1 MKRKLT
7 LLATLALASWAA
19 PITFAQ
25 NMPENNPGRV
35 DLVAQTEALSPEK
48 EKAAFK
54 LPPGF
59 EAQLV
64 AAEPDVHKPMNLAFD
79 DLGRLWVTSS
89 LEYPFP
95 APEGQTGRDQVLIF
109 SDFAPDGRARK
120 RQVFAEGLNIPIGLL
135 PLTPNE
141 ALVHSIP
148 CIWRLTDTDGDGK
161 ADKKEKVYEQYGQ
174 RDTHGMTNAFT
185 WGYDGWIY
193 ACHGF
198 NNDSTIKASDGSTIS
213 LSSGNTYR
221 MRADGSHVE
230 RHTNGQVNPF
240 GIAQDLWGNLFTS
253 DCHSKPIYQL
263 LKGSYYPSFGKPH
276 DGMGFGPGMI
286 NHDHYSTGIAGI
298 AIDTGSQ
305 FPEEY
310 RGRAWIGNVVTSR
323 INHDRFV
330 RTGGT
335 FDAVEL
341 PDFLVS
347 NDPWFRPVD
356 LKFGPDGALYV
367 ADFYNRIIGH
377 YEVPLLHPG
386 RDRERGRIW
395 RIVYTG
401 DKAKASDSAKTDT
414 MATTDWTKATPEE
427 LIKALSHPNMVI
439 RVKATNQLAA
449 RGGEAVVPALS
460 AIIAKPIGEENAK
473 RHAMWVLH
481 RMGKLSSTQLAALGQ
496 DPDATIRTHAQR
508 ILADKPHHYDGWQSL
523 AYSGLKDTDGMVRR
537 TAAESLGQG
546 PRAEQVGPLLAALA
560 DCPPA
565 DTHQLHVIRMAIRD
579 HLREP
584 AILSAVSKKEWS
596 ADQKSALA
604 DCALGAGTAQAA
616 GFVAEYLTKQGNGPR
631 RDEMAGF
638 VARYGSDADLAG
650 IVGWGEKSLSAAD
663 QIALARAVAQGR
675 QAGGKP
681 PLQAQKTW
689 TSALVRSLINQNTPQ
704 AGNQLTAATELAA
717 LMGLTDLAEPII
729 AVGRDAGRADA
740 VRVTALESAT
750 KLSRDRA
757 VQALSEL
764 MADAS
769 QKATMRDQAAAILGR
784 LGQADVDKVLVAQ
797 IATAPARLQQA
808 IAVALVQRPAG
819 AETLLAAVESGKAS
833 ARLLKIRPVENKL
846 KQTNLRDRDRRMT
859 AALKGIPDADDR
871 ITAAIAERKSFIN
884 SHRGSAEA
892 GQAIFTKNCA
902 TCHQIGTQGAR
913 IGPQLDGVGVRGVDR
928 LLEDILDPNRNVDQA
943 FRSTTIATK
952 EGQVLTGLL
961 LRDEGA
967 VLVLADSQGRDV
979 RVPKGEVAEQT
990 VNPLSPMPANWADAM
1005 TPEELA
1011 NLLSYLLEQKKVKA
1025 ILPDLK

>member
-1 MKRKLT
+1 MKTKLR
-7 LLATLALASWAA
+7 LVLASLAFAVLDFAIA
-19 PITFAQ
+19 PAQ
-25 NMPENNPGRV
+25 NLPENNPGKV
-35 DLVAQTEALSPEK
+35 DLVAQTEALTPDQ

-79 DLGRLWVTSS
+79 DQGRLWVTSS

-95 APEGQTGRDQVLIF
+95 APEGKTGRDQVLIF
-109 SDFAPDGRARK
+109 SDFGPDGRARK
-120 RQVFAEGLNIPIGLL
+120 REVFAEGLNIPIGLL
-135 PLTPNE
+135 PLSPSE

-221 MRADGSHVE
+221 IKADGSRVE

-240 GIAQDLWGNLFTS
+240 GIAQDQWGNLFTS

-276 DGMGFGPGMI
+276 DGMGFGPDMI
-286 NHDHYSTGIAGI
+286 RHDHYSTGIAGI

-305 FPEEY
+305 FPAEY

-377 YEVPLLHPG
+377 YEVPLQHPG

-395 RIVYTG
+395 RIVYKG
-401 DKAKASDSAKTDT
+401 DKAPATDAKV
-414 MATTDWTKATPEE
+414 ATTDWTKATPEE
-427 LIKALSHPNMVI
+427 LVKALSHPNMVV
-439 RVKATNQLAA
+439 RVKATNQLVA
-449 RGGEAVVPALS
+449 RGGDAVVPALS
-460 AIIAKPIGEENAK
+460 AIIAKPIGEEDAK

-481 RMGKLSSTQLAALGQ
+481 RMGKLTSRQLAALAQ

-508 ILADKPHHYDGWQSL
+508 MLADKPHGFDGWQSL
-523 AYSGLKDTDGMVRR
+523 AYNGLKDTDGMVRR
-537 TAAESLGQG
+537 SAAEALGQG
-546 PRAEQVGPLLAALA
+546 PKAAQVAPLVAALA
-560 DCPPA
+560 ECPA
-565 DTHQLHVIRMAIRD
+565 GDTHQQHVIRMAIRD
-579 HLREP
+579 HLENDE
-584 AILSAVSKKEWS
+584 ILSEIAGKSWS
-596 ADQKSALA
+596 AEQKATLA
-604 DCALGAGTAQAA
+604 DCAMGAATAKAA
-616 GFVAEYLTKQGNGPR
+616 GFVADYVTTTGNTPR

-638 VARYGSDADLAG
+638 VARYGNDKDLTGVVA
-650 IVGWGEKSLSAAD
+650 WGEKSLNSGD
-663 QIALARAVAQGR
+663 QVALARALAQGR
-675 QAGGKP
+675 QAGGRP
-681 PLQAQKTW
+681 PLAAQKAW
-689 TSALVRSLINQNTPQ
+689 TSTLVRNLIGQNSAQ
-704 AGNQLTAATELAA
+704 AGNQLTAAAELAA
-717 LMGLTDLAEPII
+717 MMGLNDLAGPII
-729 AVGRDAGRADA
+729 AVGRDNGRADA
-740 VRVTALESAT
+740 VRVVALESAT
-750 KLSRDRA
+750 KLDRGKA
-757 VQALSEL
+757 IAALTEL
-764 MADAS
+764 MADAGL
-769 QKATMRDQAAAILGR
+769 KPTMRDQSATILGR
-784 LGQADVDKVLVAQ
+784 MGQADVDKLLVNQ

-819 AETLLAAVESGKAS
+819 AETLLAAVEAGKAS

-846 KQTNLRDRDRRMT
+846 KQTNLRDRDRRME
-859 AALKGIPDADDR
+859 AALKGIPDVDER
-871 ITAAIAERKSFIN
+871 IMTAIAERKSFVN
-884 SHRGSAEA
+884 SHRGDAVA

-902 TCHQIGTQGAR
+902 TCHQVGTLGAR

-1011 NLLSYLLEQKKVKA
+1011 NLLSFLLEQKKVKA

>member
-1 MKRKLT
+1 MKVKLR
-7 LLATLALASWAA
+7 LVLASLAFAVLDFAIA
-19 PITFAQ
+19 PAQ
-25 NMPENNPGRV
+25 NLPENNPGKV
-35 DLVAQTEALSPEK
+35 DLVAQTEALTPDQ

-95 APEGQTGRDQVLIF
+95 APEGKTGRDQVLIF
-109 SDFAPDGRARK
+109 SDFGPDGRARK
-120 RQVFAEGLNIPIGLL
+120 REVFAEGLNIPIGLL
-135 PLTPNE
+135 PLSPSE

-221 MRADGSHVE
+221 IKADGSRVE

-240 GIAQDLWGNLFTS
+240 GIAQDQWGNLFTS

-276 DGMGFGPGMI
+276 DGMGFGPDMI
-286 NHDHYSTGIAGI
+286 RHDHYSTGIAGI

-305 FPEEY
+305 FPAEY

-323 INHDRFV
+323 INHDRFE

-377 YEVPLLHPG
+377 YEVPLQHPG

-395 RIVYTG
+395 RIVYRG
-401 DKAKASDSAKTDT
+401 DKAPTTDAKV
-414 MATTDWTKATPEE
+414 ATTDWTKATPEE
-427 LIKALSHPNMVI
+427 LVKALSHPNMVI
-439 RVKATNQLAA
+439 RVKATNQLVA
-449 RGGEAVVPALS
+449 RGGESVVPALS
-460 AIIAKPIGEENAK
+460 AIIAKPIGDEDAK

-481 RMGKLSSTQLAALGQ
+481 RMVKLTSTQLAALAQ

-508 ILADKPHHYDGWQSL
+508 MLADKPHGFDGWQSL
-523 AYSGLKDTDGMVRR
+523 AYNGLKDTDGMVRR
-537 TAAESLGQG
+537 SAAEALGQG
-546 PRAEQVGPLLAALA
+546 PKAAQVAPLVAALA
-560 DCPPA
+560 ECPA
-565 DTHQLHVIRMAIRD
+565 GDTHQHHVIRMAIRD
-579 HLREP
+579 HLENDE
-584 AILSAVSKKEWS
+584 ILSEIAGKSWNSE
-596 ADQKSALA
+596 QKATLA
-604 DCALGAGTAQAA
+604 DCAMGAATAKAA
-616 GFVAEYLTKQGNGPR
+616 GFVAEYVTTTGNTPR

-638 VARYGSDADLAG
+638 VARYGNDKDLTGVVA
-650 IVGWGEKSLSAAD
+650 WGEKSLNSGD
-663 QIALARAVAQGR
+663 QVALARALAQGR
-675 QAGGKP
+675 QAGGRP
-681 PLQAQKTW
+681 PLAAQKEW
-689 TSALVRSLINQNTPQ
+689 TSTLVRNLIGQNSAQ
-704 AGNQLTAATELAA
+704 AGNQLTAAAELAA
-717 LMGLTDLAEPII
+717 MMGLNDLAGPII
-729 AVGRDAGRADA
+729 AVGRDNGRADA
-740 VRVTALESAT
+740 VRVVALESAT
-750 KLSRDRA
+750 KLDRGKA
-757 VQALSEL
+757 IAALTEL
-764 MADAS
+764 MADAGL
-769 QKATMRDQAAAILGR
+769 KATMRDQSATILGR
-784 LGQADVDKVLVAQ
+784 MGQADVDKLLVNQ

-819 AETLLAAVESGKAS
+819 AETLLAAVEAGKAS
-833 ARLLKIRPVENKL
+833 ARLLRIRPVENKL
-846 KQTNLRDRDRRMT
+846 KQTNLRDRDRRME
-859 AALKGIPDADDR
+859 AALKGIPDVDER
-871 ITAAIAERKSFIN
+871 IMTALAERKSFIN
-884 SHRGSAEA
+884 SHRGDAVA

-1011 NLLSYLLEQKKVKA
+1011 NLLSFLLEQKKVKA